1 MEDGETMEFKTVM
14 PRTEAFLR
22 EHVRSGGAGSVA
34 VSLGDGTGE
43 RWRFFAGGPEGG
55 AQNGKTLYD
64 MMSVTKIL
72 VTAPLFHIAMEE
84 GLVSPDDP
92 LGRYFPEAP
101 ADKAGIPLWML
112 LSHCSGLPGRI
123 DFPWPVGP
131 EKREEGIRFQLS
143 QKLLFAP
150 ETQYF
155 YSCTGFVLLGF
166 LLERVWNAPLDQLF
180 EEKIAAPLGLSDT
193 CYRPR
198 EKTNIV
204 KATVKKDAGLVRCS
218 DPFNR
223 SLYGVSGNAGVFSCL
238 DDMSRFACS
247 LLRGHPDLM
256 RRETFELAARD
267 RTPSLSLGRALGYV
281 YADGRY
287 GQGGGLYSDG
297 TVGHTGFSGT
307 ECFADRKQ
315 GFFLVSLSNTS
326 LYTAIRKQNCTAA
339 CAAFREGL
347 HRAIKQDLE

>member
-1 MEDGETMEFKTVM
+1 MRFKDSM

-34 VSLGDGTGE
+34 VLLGDGTGE
-43 RWRFFAGGPEGG
+43 RWRFFAGGPGG
-55 AQNGKTLYD
+55 EETRQNGKTLYD

-72 VTAPLFHIAMEE
+72 TVAPLFHIAMEA
-84 GLVSPDDP
+84 GLVSPEDP

-112 LSHCSGLPGRI
+112 LSHCSGLDRYVYPE
-123 DFPWPVGP
+123 PMGP
-131 EKREEGIRFQLS
+131 DRREEAIRFQLTHP
-143 QKLLFAP
+143 LLFEP
-150 ETQYF
+150 GTRYL
-155 YSCTGFVLLGF
+155 YSCSGFVLLGF
-166 LLERVWNAPLDQLF
+166 LLERLWNAPLDQLF
-180 EEKIAAPLGLSDT
+180 AEKITGPLGMADT
-193 CYRPR
+193 GFCPR
-198 EKTNIV
+198 ETENIV
-204 KATVKKDAGLVRCS
+204 EGTLKPPSGLIRCS
-218 DPFNR
+218 DEINR
-223 SLYGVSGNAGVFSCL
+223 RLYGVSGNAGAFSCL
-238 DDMSRFACS
+238 DDMARFGRS
-247 LLRGHPDLM
+247 LLCGHPDLM

-347 HRAIKQDLE
+347 HRAIKADLEE

>member
-1 MEDGETMEFKTVM
+1 MRFKDSM
-14 PRTEAFLR
+14 PRAEAFLR

-72 VTAPLFHIAMEE
+72 VTAPLFHIAMEA
-84 GLVSPDDP
+84 GLVSPEDP

-112 LSHCSGLPGRI
+112 LSHCSGLDRYVYPE
-123 DFPWPVGP
+123 PMGP
-131 EKREEGIRFQLS
+131 DRREEAIRFQLTHP
-143 QKLLFAP
+143 LLFEP
-150 ETQYF
+150 GTRYL
-155 YSCTGFVLLGF
+155 YSCSGFVLLGF
-166 LLERVWNAPLDQLF
+166 LLERLWNAPLDQLF
-180 EEKIAAPLGLSDT
+180 AEKITGPLGMADT
-193 CYRPR
+193 GFCPR
-198 EKTNIV
+198 ETENIV
-204 KATVKKDAGLVRCS
+204 EGTLKPPSGLIRCS
-218 DPFNR
+218 DEINR
-223 SLYGVSGNAGVFSCL
+223 RLYGVSGNAGAFSCL
-238 DDMSRFACS
+238 DDMARFGRS
-247 LLRGHPDLM
+247 LLCGHPDLM

-297 TVGHTGFSGT
+297 TVRDIAEASEILDLAALT
-307 ECFADRKQ
+307 RKP
-315 GFFLVSLSNTS
+315 
-326 LYTAIRKQNCTAA
+326 
-339 CAAFREGL
+339 
-347 HRAIKQDLE
+347 IKRYVFKLRTKN